1 MLLTVL
7 LVASNSLLTVVG
19 GGRET
24 LSASGA
30 LGYNYYRMAAKMAG
44 YEDDKQAAFPLT
56 AADLWRELENRAFI
70 IPTGCNK

>member
-7 LVASNSLLTVVG
+7 LVPSNSLLTVVG

-30 LGYNYYRMAAKMAG
+30 LGYNYRMAAKMAG